1 MDMNQETKV
10 TVIDDRL
17 RQEEAETLCR
27 WAAARAGVIVVA
39 PLLGTMAPIAND
51 VYLVIKLG
59 SVYEEEIGEKAA
71 VSLRL
76 LGQVLPLAGCGDV
89 AVPAGQVLHHG
100 LCGVQC
106 LAHGEAGGSGAVAQ
120 LVSSDHGDLVQ
131 PAYGR
136 RIAVYFG
143 YIAHYYRYCILSAK
157 VRYSQLLPSVVYL
170 QVHFH
175 PDPTQPNRNCSF

>member
-39 PLLGTMAPIAND
+39 PLLGTMALIAND

-71 VSLRL
+71 VSLL
-76 LGQVLPLAGCGDV
+76 SSLGAYFVGSTLTTLIPFAPLQIPV
-89 AVPAGQVLHHG
+89 AVGTTYALGRVVTEWLKAGKPA
-100 LCGVQC
+100 
-106 LAHGEAGGSGAVAQ
+106 
-120 LVSSDHGDLVQ
+120 DLS
-131 PAYGR
+131 PFKT
-136 RIAVYFG
+136 VYD
-143 YIAHYYRYCILSAK
+143 LSLIHI
-157 VRYSQLLPSVVYL
+157 SE
-170 QVHFH
+170 
-175 PDPTQPNRNCSF
+175 PTRP

>member
-39 PLLGTMAPIAND
+39 PLLGTMALIAND

-71 VSLRL
+71 VSLL
-76 LGQVLPLAGCGDV
+76 SSLGAYFVGSTLTTTDPLFAPLQITCSCRGLPMRWD
-89 AVPAGQVLHHG
+89 
-100 LCGVQC
+100 
-106 LAHGEAGGSGAVAQ
+106 GS
-120 LVSSDHGDLVQ
+120 
-131 PAYGR
+131 
-136 RIAVYFG
+136 
-143 YIAHYYRYCILSAK
+143 
-157 VRYSQLLPSVVYL
+157 LP
-170 QVHFH
+170 
-175 PDPTQPNRNCSF
+175 NG